1 MTSRVLLT
9 GGAGFIGSQIADQ
22 LIEAGYDVAI
32 VDNLSTGR
40 RQNLNPKARFY
51 NVDLCSSQV
60 EEVFDRERPHLV
72 SHHAAQISVQA
83 SMDNPQNDAATN
95 VLGSLHVLELC
106 RRYGV
111 RKVIYGSTGGALY
124 GEPQYLPC
132 DEGHPVRP
140 VSAYGISKYAVEL
153 YLPVYKDTFDLDYT
167 ILRYGN
173 VYGPRQDP
181 HGEAGV
187 VAIFSQRMLGGD
199 PCFIYGTGEQQR
211 DFVYVEDVAAAN
223 LIAMETASGKAIN
236 IGTGMGASVNQVFD
250 GLAEAI
256 GYQGAPVHR
265 DSRPGEVHS
274 IHLDNSLARHELG
287 WQPTVTLPQGLE
299 KTAAYFR
306 QAASGGQIS
315 QVAG

>member
-9 GGAGFIGSQIADQ
+9 GGAGFIGSQIADR

-40 RQNLNPKARFY
+40 LRNLNPKARFY
-51 NVDLCSSQV
+51 NADLRSSQV

-95 VLGSLHVLELC
+95 VLGSLHVLDLC

-111 RKVIYGSTGGALY
+111 QKVVYGSTGGALY

-132 DEGHPVRP
+132 DEDHPVRP
-140 VSAYGISKYAVEL
+140 LSAYGVSKYAVEL
-153 YLPVYKDTFDLDYT
+153 YLPVYRDTFDLDYT

-187 VAIFSQRMLGGD
+187 VAIFSQRMLRGD
-199 PCFIYGTGEQQR
+199 PCFIYGSGEQQR

-223 LIAMETASGKAIN
+223 ILAMATASGKAIN
-236 IGTGMGASVNQVFD
+236 IGTGIGASVNQVFA
-250 GLAEAI
+250 GLSEAI
-256 GYQGAPVHR
+256 GYPDEPVHLDPR
-265 DSRPGEVHS
+265 SGEVYS
-274 IHLDNSLARHELG
+274 IHLANSLAKQELG
-287 WQPTVTLPQGLE
+287 WQPTVALSQGLATTAE
-299 KTAAYFR
+299 HFRQTAA
-306 QAASGGQIS
+306 SE
-315 QVAG
+315 